1 MLHACRKLK
10 RVVKL
15 VDIIENSDS
24 FAIIFEYFEEQ
35 SLKEM
40 LDRGSSI
47 DFDNA
52 IKIVKEIA
60 NTLKA
65 IHKQGIVH
73 RNLTLNSVRLK
84 LAGNAIKLVVTDFEE
99 AVISE
104 QNSKLKQQ
112 YNLDLVTVIESNEL
126 VD

>member
-1 MLHACRKLK
+1 MKQEIEVLHACRKLK
-10 RVVKL
+10 RVAKL

-24 FAIIFEYFEEQ
+24 YAIIFEYFEEQ

-40 LDRGSSI
+40 LDLGSSI
-47 DFDNA
+47 DFNNA

-99 AVISE
+99 AVISK
-104 QNSKLKQQ
+104 QNSK
-112 YNLDLVTVIESNEL
+112 
-126 VD
+126 

>member
-1 MLHACRKLK
+1 M
-10 RVVKL
+10 
-15 VDIIENSDS
+15 
-24 FAIIFEYFEEQ
+24 
-35 SLKEM
+35 KEM

>member
-40 LDRGSSI
+40 LDLGSSI

-104 QNSKLKQQ
+104 QNSK
-112 YNLDLVTVIESNEL
+112 
-126 VD
+126 